1 MPCERMISTWKIV
14 WVSILA
20 NIAFAIMVSLV
31 LGTVAYK
38 MMGGQAGILKL
49 QDMVAKKMES
59 ESQD

>member
-1 MPCERMISTWKIV
+1 MISTWKIV

-20 NIAFAIMVSLV
+20 NLAFAIVLTLV

-38 MMGGQAGILKL
+38 MMGGQAGILNL
-49 QDMVAKKMES
+49 QDIVAKKMER

>member
-20 NIAFAIMVSLV
+20 NLAFAIVVTLV
-31 LGTVAYK
+31 LGTVVYK

-49 QDMVAKKMES
+49 QDIVAKKMER
-59 ESQD
+59 ESQN

>member
-1 MPCERMISTWKIV
+1 MISTWKIV

-20 NIAFAIMVSLV
+20 NLAFAIVVTLV

-49 QDMVAKKMES
+49 QDIVAKKMER
-59 ESQD
+59 ETQG